1 MGNER
6 NAGRK
11 RKLDTDTIAR
21 IIDKHN
27 KGHSV
32 SELAREYGVSRQTMS
47 FYINDVAIDID
58 RENENSIQTVIRSI
72 SYWRKL
78 NKIFGMNKDI
88 LTDYN
93 LRLDYMCNE
102 TVNTHI
108 LVNYK
113 AESIIIKNNYEH
125 PLKCAFGVKK
135 NPSWED
141 YLHFLEERC
150 VPKSRDHM
158 SVVLDDYGLDF
169 FDPMSIV
176 EKTGGR
182 MSGDSYHIR
191 IYSLEE
197 AYA

>member
-27 KGHSV
+27 QGHSV

-47 FYINDVAIDID
+47 FYINDVAIDING
-58 RENENSIQTVIRSI
+58 EHENSIQTVIRSI

-78 NKIFGMNKDI
+78 NRMFDVTTDNI
-88 LTDYN
+88 LDYN
-93 LRLDYMCNE
+93 LRLDYMWKD

-113 AESIIIKNNYEH
+113 TESVIVKNNYEH

-135 NPSWED
+135 NPTWDD
-141 YLHFLEERC
+141 YLYFLEERC
-150 VPKSRDHM
+150 VPRARDHM

-169 FDPMSIV
+169 YEPMSII

-182 MSGDSYHIR
+182 MSGDDYHIR
-191 IYSLEE
+191 IYTFEE
-197 AYA
+197 AMA